1 MNAVGLRF
9 VEPHP
14 DRTPYRYVV
23 LGAGRQGMAAAY
35 DLALRGGAG
44 EIVLADASAKQAAD
58 AVRWLD
64 RALPAGERPVLRA
77 ATLDAADKQAMTRA
91 LEGADAAIS
100 ALPYR
105 FNLWAT
111 RAAIAAKAP
120 LCDLGG
126 HTGMVRQQL
135 ALGDEAKRA
144 GVAVVPDCGQ
154 APGMAT
160 SLMVL
165 ATTMIDSP
173 EVLEVWDG
181 GLPLDPPPPLGY
193 QLLFSIE
200 GLTNEY
206 DGLCTN
212 IREGKVVEL
221 ESLSHDQIVE
231 FPPPLGRLEAFCA
244 SGTTSTF
251 PWTYEG
257 RLRELTSRILRYP
270 GHLAAIRTLKT
281 LGFFGQ
287 EPVTVDGQPVRPRRL
302 TEALLEKVLASDR
315 PVKDI
320 VIVRVHCSGTDRG
333 APARAELDCF
343 VRYDEVTGLTA
354 MQRCTGFDAAI
365 VAAMLAAGEIAPGV
379 FKREEAVD
387 PERYVAEITRR
398 DMEVVRRV
406 VLL

>member
-1 MNAVGLRF
+1 MSVGGLRSAA
-9 VEPHP
+9 PRP

-23 LGAGRQGMAAAY
+23 LGAGRQGTAAAY
-35 DLALRGGAG
+35 DLALRGGAR
-44 EIVLADASAKQAAD
+44 EIVLADASEARAAD

-64 RALPAGERPVLRA
+64 RFVPLRGRPVLRA
-77 ATLDAADKQAMTRA
+77 LALDAADKTAMTRA

-111 RAAIAAKAP
+111 RAAIAARAP

-135 ALGDEAKRA
+135 ALDGEAKRA

-165 ATTMIDSP
+165 ATTMIDNP

-181 GLPLDPPPPLGY
+181 GLPLDPLPPLGY
-193 QLLFSIE
+193 QLLFSVE

-206 DGLCTN
+206 DGLCTSL
-212 IREGKVVEL
+212 RDGKVVEL
-221 ESLSHDQIVE
+221 ESLSHDQMVD

-257 RLRELTSRILRYP
+257 RLKELTSRILRYP

-287 EPVTVDGQPVRPRRL
+287 EPVTVEGRPVRPRAL
-302 TEALLEKVLASDR
+302 TEALLERALASDG

-320 VIVRVHCSGTDRG
+320 VIVRVHCSGTDGG

-343 VRYDEVTGLTA
+343 VRYDRVTGLTA
-354 MQRCTGFDAAI
+354 MQQCTGFDAAI
-365 VAAMLAAGEIAPGV
+365 VATMLAAGEIAPGV
-379 FKREEAVD
+379 WKREDAVD
-387 PERYVAEITRR
+387 PERYVSEITRR

-406 VLL
+406 V